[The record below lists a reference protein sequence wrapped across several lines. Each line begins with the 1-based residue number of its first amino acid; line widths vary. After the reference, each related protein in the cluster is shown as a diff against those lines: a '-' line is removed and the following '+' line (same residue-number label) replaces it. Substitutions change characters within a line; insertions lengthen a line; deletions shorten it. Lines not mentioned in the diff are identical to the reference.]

1 MCLLVSWRI
10 NWNPHQCRLL
20 SWLGNEG
27 HPDRALEVFEW
38 LDSSREY
45 VTADRHLYTRLVS
58 MFARQAGGLD
68 MAMRIF
74 DRMRAKGIRPDTVA
88 FNSAITVAGE
98 PCTHS
103 PRPGLARLPPLSIS
117 QHGALFSADVLL
129 GRRYG
134 EAVLSFQDAV
144 QERLATGRG

>member
-1 MCLLVSWRI
+1 MACLLQSWHI
-10 NWNPHQCRLL
+10 DGSAYECRLL

-45 VTADRHLYTRLVS
+45 VTAERHLYTRLVS

-98 PCTHS
+98 PRPCS
-103 PRPGLARLPPLSIS
+103 PMRGLLWVSAPLLSQARAHLGKLRARSHWSSPVRVSSALALPG
-117 QHGALFSADVLL
+117 QG
-129 GRRYG
+129 
-134 EAVLSFQDAV
+134 
-144 QERLATGRG
+144 

>member
-1 MCLLVSWRI
+1 MCLLMLSRI
-10 NWNPHQCRLL
+10 DWSAYHCRLL

-38 LDSSREY
+38 LDGSREY
-45 VTADRHLYTRLVS
+45 VTAERHLYTRLVS

-98 PCTHS
+98 RRPCS
-103 PRPGLARLPPLSIS
+103 PRPELAWLPLPGLCLHR
-117 QHGALFSADVLL
+117 
-129 GRRYG
+129 
-134 EAVLSFQDAV
+134 AVLQRRDLSWPKIQ
-144 QERLATGRG
+144 